1 MNRKV
6 LVTGAAGHLGGMLFR
21 SLADLGYKKLVGTD
35 LKKKKVEKNQKFI
48 SANLKNF
55 KQTLKMTKG
64 IYAIVHF
71 GAIPI
76 EDTQQNILN
85 NNIIGTY
92 NLFEAARIN
101 KVKRIIFASSNH
113 AIGFHRRTK
122 KLNQHS
128 NQRPDSHYGLSKAF
142 GEELSRFYADKFN
155 IKSMCIRIGS
165 CLKVPEDRRHIS
177 TWISYSDLTQLVDI
191 GIRHKAVHHEIVYGA
206 SKNKKSWW
214 NNSRAHQLGYKP
226 IDSVDKF
233 NFYSFSKNEHKD
245 KMALLFQGGV
255 FTSANF
261 TGNIK
266 NIK

>member
-1 MNRKV
+1 MNKKI
-6 LVTGAAGHLGGMLFR
+6 LVTGASGHLGGMLFN
-21 SLADLGYKKLVGTD
+21 SLATIGYKNLIGTD
-35 LKKKKVEKNQKFI
+35 LKKKNIKKNQRFI
-48 SANLKNF
+48 LSNLKNF
-55 KQTLKMTKG
+55 KTIIKMTKG
-64 IYAIVHF
+64 IHAIVHF

-76 EDTQQNILN
+76 EDTQQKILH

-113 AIGFHRRTK
+113 AIGFHRRTT
-122 KLNQHS
+122 KLNEFS

-165 CLKVPEDRRHIS
+165 CLRAPEDRRHIS
-177 TWISYSDLTQLVDI
+177 TWISYSDLTQLVNI
-191 GIRHKAVHHEIVYGA
+191 GIKHKAIHHEIVYGA

-214 NNSRAHQLGYKP
+214 NNSRAQQLGYRP
-226 IDSVDKF
+226 ADSADRF
-233 NFYSFSKNEHKD
+233 NSHLLTKNEYKD

-261 TGNIK
+261 KGDIK

>member
-1 MNRKV
+1 MNKRV
-6 LVTGAAGHLGGMLFR
+6 LVTGASGHLGGMLFK
-21 SLADLGYKKLVGTD
+21 SLANLGYKNLVGTD
-35 LKKKKVEKNQKFI
+35 LKKKNIKKNQKFELV
-48 SANLKNF
+48 NLKNF
-55 KQTLKMTKG
+55 KKTVKVTKG
-64 IYAIVHF
+64 VFAIVHF

-76 EDTQQNILN
+76 EDTQKNILD

-113 AIGFHRRTK
+113 AIGFHRRTTR
-122 KLNQHS
+122 LNES
-128 NQRPDSHYGLSKAF
+128 STQRPDSHYGLSKAF
-142 GEELSRFYADKFN
+142 GEDLSRLYADKFN

-165 CLKVPEDRRHIS
+165 CLKAPEDRRHIS

-191 GIRHKAVHHEIVYGA
+191 GIKNKSIHHEIVYGV

-214 NNSRAHQLGYKP
+214 NNFRAYKLGYKP
-226 IDSVDKF
+226 KDSVEQF
-233 NFYSFSKNEHKD
+233 NVNALSKNEYKD

-261 TGNIK
+261 KGNIK

>member
-1 MNRKV
+1 MNKKV
-6 LVTGAAGHLGGMLFR
+6 LVTGASGHLGGMLFR
-21 SLADLGYKKLVGTD
+21 SLANLGYKQLIGTD
-35 LKKKKVEKNQKFI
+35 LKKKNIEKNQKFI
-48 SANLKNF
+48 LANLKN
-55 KQTLKMTKG
+55 LKTITKITKG
-64 IYAIVHF
+64 VYAIVHF

-76 EDTQQNILN
+76 EDTQSNILQ

-101 KVKRIIFASSNH
+101 KVKKIIFASSNH
-113 AIGFHRRTK
+113 AIGFHRRTT
-122 KLNQHS
+122 KLNQFS

-165 CLKVPEDRRHIS
+165 CLRVPEDRRHIS
-177 TWISYSDLTQLVDI
+177 TWISYGDLTQLVDI
-191 GIRHKAVHHEIVYGA
+191 GIRHKVYGA

-214 NNSRAHQLGYKP
+214 NNSRAYQLGYKP
-226 IDSVDKF
+226 KDSIDKF
-233 NFYSFSKNEHKD
+233 DTSLLTKNEHKD

-261 TGNIK
+261 KGDIK
-266 NIK
+266 KIK

>member
-1 MNRKV
+1 MNKKV
-6 LVTGAAGHLGGMLFR
+6 LVTGASGHLGGMLFN
-21 SLADLGYKKLVGTD
+21 SLATIGYKNLIGTD
-35 LKKKKVEKNQKFI
+35 LKKKNIKKKQKFI
-48 SANLKNF
+48 LANIKNF
-55 KQTLKMTKG
+55 KATIKMTKG

-76 EDTQQNILN
+76 EDTQQNILQ

-113 AIGFHRRTK
+113 AIGFHRRTT
-122 KLNQHS
+122 KLNEFS
-128 NQRPDSHYGLSKAF
+128 NQKPDSHYGLSKAF
-142 GEELSRFYADKFN
+142 GEELSSFYADKFN

-165 CLKVPEDRRHIS
+165 CLKIPEDKRHLS
-177 TWISYSDLTQLVDI
+177 TWISYRDLTQLVDI
-191 GIRHKAVHHEIVYGA
+191 GIKHKAIHHEIVYGA

-214 NNSRAHQLGYKP
+214 NNSRAYQLGYKP
-226 IDSVDKF
+226 KDSADRF
-233 NFYSFSKNEHKD
+233 DIHLLSKNEYKD

-261 TGNIK
+261 KGDIK
-266 NIK
+266 SIK

>member
-1 MNRKV
+1 MNKKV
-6 LVTGAAGHLGGMLFR
+6 LITGASGHLGGMLFK
-21 SLADLGYKKLVGTD
+21 SLADIGYKNLVGTD
-35 LKKKKVEKNQKFI
+35 LKKKNLEKNQKFI
-48 SANLKNF
+48 LANLKN
-55 KQTLKMTKG
+55 LNAIIKMTKG
-64 IYAIVHF
+64 VHAIVHF

-76 EDTQQNILN
+76 EDTQPNILQ

-92 NLFEAARIN
+92 NLFEAARVN

-113 AIGFHRRTK
+113 AIGFHRRKT
-122 KLNQHS
+122 KLNQFS

-165 CLKVPEDRRHIS
+165 CLKVPKDRRHIS
-177 TWISYSDLTQLVDI
+177 TWISYEDLTQLVNI
-191 GIRHKAVHHEIVYGA
+191 GIKHKLIHHEIVYGA

-214 NNSRAHQLGYKP
+214 NNSKAHKLGYKP
-226 IDSVDKF
+226 KDSVDRF
-233 NFYSFSKNEHKD
+233 NFKLLSKNEYKD

-261 TGNIK
+261 KGKIK
-266 NIK
+266 NIL

>member
-1 MNRKV
+1 MNKKV
-6 LVTGAAGHLGGMLFR
+6 LVTGASGHLGGMLFN
-21 SLADLGYKKLVGTD
+21 SLSNLGYKSLVGTD
-35 LKKKKVEKNQKFI
+35 LRKKNIDKNQKFI
-48 SANLKNF
+48 LANLKNF
-55 KQTLKMTKG
+55 KTTIKMTKG

-71 GAIPI
+71 GAIPV
-76 EDTQQNILN
+76 EDTQSNILQ

-113 AIGFHRRTK
+113 AIGFHRRTS
-122 KLNQHS
+122 KLNEFS

-165 CLKVPEDRRHIS
+165 CLRVPEDRRHIS
-177 TWISYSDLTQLVDI
+177 TWISYNDLTQLVDI
-191 GIRHKAVHHEIVYGA
+191 GIKHKAIHHEIVYGA

-214 NNSRAHQLGYKP
+214 NNSQAYRLGYKP
-226 IDSVDKF
+226 KDSADQF
-233 NFYSFSKNEHKD
+233 DIHLLSKNEYKD

-261 TGNIK
+261 NGNIK

>member
-1 MNRKV
+1 MNKKI
-6 LVTGAAGHLGGMLFR
+6 LVTGASGHLGGMLFN
-21 SLADLGYKKLVGTD
+21 SLSAIGYKNLLGTD
-35 LKKKKVEKNQKFI
+35 LKKKNIRKNQRFI
-48 SANLKNF
+48 LGNLKNF
-55 KQTLKMTKG
+55 KTIVKMTNG
-64 IYAIVHF
+64 VHAIVHF

-76 EDTQQNILN
+76 EDTQQNILH

-113 AIGFHRRTK
+113 AIGFHRRTTR
-122 KLNQHS
+122 LNELS
-128 NQRPDSHYGLSKAF
+128 TQRPDSHYGLSKAF

-165 CLKVPEDRRHIS
+165 CLKTPEDRRHIS
-177 TWISYSDLTQLVDI
+177 TWISYADLTQLVNI
-191 GIRHKAVHHEIVYGA
+191 GIKHKLIHHEIVYGA
-206 SKNKKSWW
+206 SRNKKSWW
-214 NNSRAHQLGYKP
+214 NNSRAYKLGYRPK
-226 IDSVDKF
+226 DSADLF
-233 NFYSFSKNEHKD
+233 SINSLSKNEYKD

-261 TGNIK
+261 KGNVK

>member
-1 MNRKV
+1 MNKKI
-6 LVTGAAGHLGGMLFR
+6 LVTGASGHLGGMLFN
-21 SLADLGYKKLVGTD
+21 SLAIIGYKNLVGTD
-35 LKKKKVEKNQKFI
+35 LKKKNIRKNQRFI
-48 SANLKNF
+48 LGNLKNF
-55 KQTLKMTKG
+55 KTIVKMTKG
-64 IYAIVHF
+64 VHAIVHF

-76 EDTQQNILN
+76 EDTQQNILH

-113 AIGFHRRTK
+113 AIGFHRRTTR
-122 KLNQHS
+122 LNELS
-128 NQRPDSHYGLSKAF
+128 TQRPDSHYGLSKAF

-165 CLKVPEDRRHIS
+165 CLKTPEDRRHIS
-177 TWISYSDLTQLVDI
+177 TWISYADLTQLVNI
-191 GIRHKAVHHEIVYGA
+191 GIKHKLIHHEIVYGA
-206 SKNKKSWW
+206 SRNKKSWW
-214 NNSRAHQLGYKP
+214 NNSRAYKLGYRPK
-226 IDSVDKF
+226 DSADLF
-233 NFYSFSKNEHKD
+233 SINSLSKNEYKD

-261 TGNIK
+261 KGNVK